1 MDRNTAVYRLEMKRC
16 AALADLGV
24 DVMIGLALNGDV

>member
-24 DVMIGLALNGDV
+24 DVIDLALNGDV